1 VFLSSGYCG
10 SLYAALS
17 FWGLYLYFIEHRWAG
32 AALLGA
38 AGAVRSNGL
47 LAALPLGAEGLRRLA
62 GLLLLPG
69 PRRRRRRCPP
79 HDAGDRNKD
88 EDGDGDGDG
97 GNKQAYWLD
106 FLWIVFSTTCHLVI
120 VIAPYIFWQ
129 WKGYQAFCVASE
141 PEIQPGWCHNKI
153 PSLYGYVQDKYWNVG
168 FLKYWQLKQI
178 PNFAL
183 ALPALLLWSRDAS
196 AYFRELFAAA
206 ESCWIKVQDQGS
218 KHKELLSLHFI
229 RSFAITFCESDELTL
244 ENNYRPGPSS
254 QKSPPPKMRLFGLYI
269 QWSILAFMSIF
280 VINVQ
285 VATRLFSSSCPCF
298 YWALGHYYITSESY
312 QENNR
317 IDWKNNVFRYLLL
330 YNLLGVILHPNFLPW
345 T

>member
-1 VFLSSGYCG
+1 MEKVWIAETNGNWISQHSTRISMHPWFLHTWVISLVSVYTIIVFY
-10 SLYAALS
+10 Y
-17 FWGLYLYFIEHRWAG
+17 
-32 AALLGA
+32 
-38 AGAVRSNGL
+38 RS
-47 LAALPLGAEGLRRLA
+47 
-62 GLLLLPG
+62 
-69 PRRRRRRCPP
+69 
-79 HDAGDRNKD
+79 
-88 EDGDGDGDG
+88 
-97 GNKQAYWLD
+97 NKQAYWLD

-345 T
+345 TWYTHVIANNMMVGSRRQMTVSLVQNVTISSNFLGGRKHLSFPLC